1 MYKNIL
7 FTYSKSNHDS
17 NVNNNNQNKKRQ
29 YILNEEV
36 YFEKCGATPNKNK
49 FMENR
54 NHRDNFNNDTTNEKL
69 KIINLPPSS
78 REIVFIDESVKSTN
92 NKIHKKSGKINRQE
106 KNPDYLTIPD
116 SDKFT
121 QIKKEKFKTL
131 KYDAP
136 TYIDNKYIKNKY
148 SHYNEEYYYREI
160 LSKNY

>member
-17 NVNNNNQNKKRQ
+17 NINNNQNKKRQ

-36 YFEKCGATPNKNK
+36 YFEKCGATPIKNK

-54 NHRDNFNNDTTNEKL
+54 NHQDNFNNDTTNEKL

-106 KNPDYLTIPD
+106 KNPDYLTIQD

-121 QIKKEKFKTL
+121 QTKKEKFQTL

-136 TYIDNKYIKNKY
+136 TFIDNKYIKNKY
-148 SHYNEEYYYREI
+148 PHYNEEYYYREI